1 MGKSIARVDERTS
14 MGDHFVIIG
23 VCRSLQLLVVT
34 GNYWGS
40 VIGPVSIGG
49 HIAIIGGQR
58 VNIYILGSILL

>member
-1 MGKSIARVDERTS
+1 